1 MIDLI
6 RPDWPAPPN
15 VRAFTTTRKGGFS
28 KGPWASFNLGD
39 HCGDDPV
46 HVAQNRELL
55 QQHLPSE
62 PRWLNQ
68 VHGNKAVAWEDCQA
82 GRPEADAVFSTQA
95 GQACAVLTADCL
107 PVLFCNKAGTKV
119 AAAHAGWRGLAA
131 GVLEATVSAMD
142 CDPNELMAW
151 MGPAIGPGA
160 FEVGQDVYDA
170 FVSSNPEN
178 ASAFKPLHEK
188 WLADIYLLA
197 RLSLARSNIKI
208 VAGGEFCSHADHSRF
223 FSFRRDGQTG
233 RMASVIWLEM

>member
-28 KGPWASFNLGD
+28 EGPWSSLNLGD

-46 HVAQNRELL
+46 HVSRNRELL
-55 QQHLPSE
+55 QKHLPSE

-68 VHGNKAVAWEDCQA
+68 VHGNKAIDWEDCHNS
-82 GRPEADAVFSTQA
+82 RPEADAILSTQA
-95 GQACAVLTADCL
+95 NQVCAVLTADCL

-131 GVLEATVSAMD
+131 GVLDATVSAMD
-142 CDPNELMAW
+142 CAPNELMAW
-151 MGPAIGPGA
+151 MGPAIGPEA

-170 FVSSNPEN
+170 FVSLSPEN
-178 ASAFKPLHEK
+178 AIAFKPLHEK
-188 WLADIYLLA
+188 WLADLYLLA

-208 VAGGEFCSHADHSRF
+208 VCGGGYCSHEDHSRF

-233 RMASVIWLEM
+233 RMASVIWLGL